1 MRKGS
6 RDQQQQHEAPADSIE
21 SMQEQYEQLLAEGIK
36 AFGRY
41 DELGPQIDR
50 AWEVEPT
57 NEVEIKRLEKKSK
70 RLHHKIQRLLGER
83 VALVRQIEKPKTIE
97 DAFPAVRVASATEQ
111 RAEAGADVA
120 ALFNDAAMADKRP
133 HSNQAAEA
141 TWSTDEW
148 EAFNGA
154 CEQLAREHGY
164 DVDAARIQ
172 WSKDGVVFNPTI
184 YPFPSTNGMGGKS
197 RVGRAQISVQINRDD
212 PDGTNLAYYDRGTWD
227 VLPTDADTLRSIDH
241 FVAIFG

>member
-6 RDQQQQHEAPADSIE
+6 RDQQQRHEAPTDSVE
-21 SMQEQYEQLLAEGIK
+21 SMQAQYEQLLVEGIK

-41 DELGPQIDR
+41 DELGPQMDR
-50 AWEVEPT
+50 AWEAEPT
-57 NEVEIKRLEKKSK
+57 NEAEIKRLEKKSK
-70 RLHHKIQRLLGER
+70 RLHNEIQRLLGER

-120 ALFNDAAMADKRP
+120 ALFDEKATAGKQA

-141 TWSTDEW
+141 TWSNDDW
-148 EAFNGA
+148 AAFDGA

-164 DVDAARIQ
+164 DVDATRIQ
-172 WSKDGVVFNPTI
+172 WSKDGFVFNPTI

-197 RVGRAQISVQINRDD
+197 RVGRAQISTQINRDD
-212 PDGTNLAYYDRGTWD
+212 PDGTNLVYYDRGTWD
-227 VLPTDADTLRSIDH
+227 VLPPDADTLRSIDH